1 MLLLYAVMVI
11 VGGGLVLLSA
21 FGGHDHHI
29 DHGGTFDMSADHDA
43 HVEIA
48 HGGDVPA
55 PDVWI
60 AFLSLRF
67 WTYFATITGLLG
79 LLLTLFTEMSS
90 TFVAGTSFTTGF
102 LGGFLVALIVRF
114 LHRSEGGSNVGIEDL
129 IGVDAR
135 VVVAI
140 RPGEEGKVRCLVRGE
155 TIDMLAVFDGEH
167 TIPAGSD
174 VMVVSI
180 EGSRARVE
188 PKNRVW

>member
-1 MLLLYAVMVI
+1 MLLLYAVMAL

-21 FGGHDHHI
+21 FAGHDHHV
-29 DHGGTFDMSADHDA
+29 DHSGDLDLSADHDA
-43 HVEIA
+43 HIEVA
-48 HGGDVPA
+48 HHGDVPA
-55 PDVWI
+55 SDVWI

-67 WTYFATITGLLG
+67 WTYFATIAGLLG
-79 LLLTLFTEMSS
+79 LLLTLFTELSS
-90 TFVAGTSFTTGF
+90 TLIAATSFTTGF
-102 LGGFLVALIVRF
+102 LGGLFVALTVRF
-114 LHRSEGGSNVGIEDL
+114 LQRSEGGSSVGVEDL

-135 VVVAI
+135 VVVTI
-140 RPGEEGKVRCLVRGE
+140 HPGEEGKVRCSVRGE

-188 PKNRVW
+188 PKGQVW